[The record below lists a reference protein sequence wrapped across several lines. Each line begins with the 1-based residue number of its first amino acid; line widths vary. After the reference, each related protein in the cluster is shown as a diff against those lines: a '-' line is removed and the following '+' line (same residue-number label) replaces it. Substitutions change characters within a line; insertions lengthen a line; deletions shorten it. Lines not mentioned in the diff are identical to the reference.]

1 MRKFTAKVI
10 LLAIALTMAMFSTAS
25 AMPYGYVRLGRINAK
40 SLVNVRTEPS
50 IEARIVGKL
59 KTGNVVRVIE
69 ITKDGWYKIKIRDVD
84 YYIWSDYVDTKTLS
98 RYECI
103 GSYITYF
110 DFYNKDRSYNIRLAS
125 QNISVKIE
133 PGQLFKWSEIIG
145 PASKEQGYLL
155 GTVIINNKMS
165 QGYGG
170 GVCQV
175 SSTLYNAALD
185 AGMEIVERH
194 THALPVDYVP
204 VGKDATVS
212 YGYLDFVFR
221 NTKPY
226 PIQIIGFTGNG
237 FVEVQIYNAT
247 NSKAKQKR
255 PIKVSSKQKSNT
267 IIIAE

>member
-1 MRKFTAKVI
+1 MRKFTTKVI
-10 LLAIALTMAMFSTAS
+10 LLVLALTMAMVSTAS

-40 SLVNVRTEPS
+40 TPVNVRLAPS
-50 IEARIVGKL
+50 MEAKIVGKL
-59 KTGNVVRVIE
+59 LPGNGVRVIE
-69 ITKDGWYKIKIRDVD
+69 ITDDGWYKIKSRNAE
-84 YYIWSDYVDTKTLS
+84 YYVWSDYVDTETLS

-103 GSYITYF
+103 GSYKTYF
-110 DFYNKDRSYNIRLAS
+110 DFSNQNRSHNIRLAS
-125 QNISVKIE
+125 QNISVQIE
-133 PGQLFKWSEIIG
+133 PGQLFQWSKVIG

-155 GTVIINNKMS
+155 GNVIINNKMS

-194 THALPVDYVP
+194 THALPVHYVP
-204 VGKDATVS
+204 KGMDATVS

-247 NSKAKQKR
+247 NPKRKHKR
-255 PIKVSSKQKSNT
+255 PIKVSGTIKTNT